1 MKSFMNNLKD
11 LNEIFRSLYRLV
23 SYYSKMNTRYSEL
36 NQLTIKSLHILC
48 KEKGIKGYSKFR
60 KHDLINYIMN
70 NSPKN
75 PVLPPSQPTL
85 KTEDLGKTV
94 EYALCLLYGV
104 EYIGNFKYDLDRA
117 NKLKERFAGV
127 KDILKIKDFVGKTN
141 NYSDFILEDGSGLSV
156 KSNKCKSYK
165 IAPQIIGQTT
175 KNKFKEH
182 FNCDD
187 RIKVFIKE
195 NLDKALNEYCKYTFE
210 QTLLYYN
217 ENNDELYIY
226 KLKNPIKIEGA
237 YFYNEKW
244 RESATIKYKN
254 LTIGEF
260 QIHNHRNCVKF
271 RFNLDNFMKLF
282 ESSFLIHKIHKTN
295 IH

>member
-1 MKSFMNNLKD
+1 
-11 LNEIFRSLYRLV
+11 
-23 SYYSKMNTRYSEL
+23 MNTRYSEL
-36 NQLTIKSLHILC
+36 NQLTIKSLHSLC
-48 KEKGIKGYSKFR
+48 KENGIKGYSKYR

-70 NSPKN
+70 HSINVSKTPPSN
-75 PVLPPSQPTL
+75 PVLR
-85 KTEDLGKTV
+85 TEDLGKTV
-94 EYALCLLYGV
+94 EYALCLLYGL

-117 NKLKERFAGV
+117 NKIKGRFEAV
-127 KDILKIKDFVGKTN
+127 KDILKIKNFVGKTN

-156 KSNKCKSYK
+156 KSNKCNSYK

-175 KNKFKEH
+175 KNKFKQY

-187 RIKVFIKE
+187 RIKVFVKD
-195 NLDKALNEYCKYTFE
+195 NLDKVLNEYCKYTFE

-217 ENNDELYIY
+217 EKYDDVCIY
-226 KLKNPIKIEGA
+226 KLKNPITIEGA

-271 RFNLDNFMKLF
+271 RFQLDNFIRLF